1 MTDVEEIMLQKA
13 KERLQVWK
21 KTLKDLDEKMKDAVR
36 NFDKKAQGKLYSAR
50 NEAKMEIE
58 EAKKDIRH
66 WEDEAKKKADEQ
78 NNATVDINWNEYYDL
93 GDILD
98 IPDVENNVAWY
109 ALGQRL
115 SRQFKNQK
123 SKMSTALADA
133 YIKYKPKKSVRDQI
147 TSIYP
152 NITIHDVKTLQPK
165 IDELENVNY
174 AEEHI
179 VTFSDKNNFFNRMRV
194 NANFLT
200 LYDSDEDDDLTYDEG
215 FAERARVINMFL
227 DLLPEKYTNGSKIE
241 DDEDDEVY
249 KATKDSKIDYETLSA
264 DSEWNWMF
272 YLVAL
277 VFIGKLNQGAVVKKE
292 TFFDDFLK
300 VIGVKKLSEKERK
313 ENEERK
319 ENKRKIKQKIDIEVT
334 KSIYDPIVFKKNKKK
349 KPAVFYRALL
359 AYKKDENQM
368 EVDDAPE
375 LPGISTFALLLVLPQ
390 STVLPQ
396 SREYIFVII
405 KYNSEEKTVD
415 IQEVVKRPV
424 VTK

>member
-1 MTDVEEIMLQKA
+1 MTDAEIEIKKA
-13 KERLQVWK
+13 KKRLEDGE
-21 KTLKDLDEKMKDAVR
+21 KTLKDLDERKTQLDW
-36 NFDKKAQGKLYSAR
+36 KKRESAR
-50 NEAKMEIE
+50 NEAKIEIKK
-58 EAKKDIRH
+58 AKEDISF
-66 WEDEAKKKADEQ
+66 WEKKADEQ
-78 NNATVDINWNEYYDL
+78 NNTTEDIDWKEYYPWKT
-93 GDILD
+93 LD

-227 DLLPEKYTNGSKIE
+227 DLLPEKYPNGE
-241 DDEDDEVY
+241 
-249 KATKDSKIDYETLSA
+249 IDYETLSA

-277 VFIGKLNQGAVVKKE
+277 VFIGQLKKGDVVEKE
-292 TFFDDFLK
+292 TFFDKFLK
-300 VIGVKKLSEKERK
+300 VIEGSKQLTKEEQIQKKQK
-313 ENEERK
+313 K
-319 ENKRKIKQKIDIEVT
+319 ENKGNIKKQIDIEVT
-334 KSIYDPIVFKKNKKK
+334 KYISDPIVFKKNKKK
-349 KPAVFYRALL
+349 KPAAFYRVLL
-359 AYKKDENQM
+359 AYEKDEEQM

-390 STVLPQ
+390 SKVLPE
-396 SREYIFVII
+396 SKDIFVII
-405 KYNSEEKTVD
+405 EYNSKEETVD
-415 IQEVVKRPV
+415 IKEVVKRPV

>member
-1 MTDVEEIMLQKA
+1 MSTEIDW
-13 KERLQVWK
+13 KEGK
-21 KTLKDLDEKMKDAVR
+21 SYPDSTL
-36 NFDKKAQGKLYSAR
+36 S
-50 NEAKMEIE
+50 
-58 EAKKDIRH
+58 
-66 WEDEAKKKADEQ
+66 
-78 NNATVDINWNEYYDL
+78 
-93 GDILD
+93 

-123 SKMSTALADA
+123 SQMSTALADA

-152 NITIHDVKTLQPK
+152 NITIHDIKTLQPK

-179 VTFSDKNNFFNRMRV
+179 VTFSDENNFFNRMRV

-227 DLLPEKYTNGSKIE
+227 DLLPEEYTNGE
-241 DDEDDEVY
+241 
-249 KATKDSKIDYETLSA
+249 IDYETLSA

-277 VFIGKLNQGAVVKKE
+277 VFIGKLKEGAVVNKE
-292 TFFDDFLK
+292 TFFDEFLK
-300 VIGVKKLSEKERK
+300 VVEKSKAKQLTREEQKQNENRKK
-313 ENEERK
+313 
-319 ENKRKIKQKIDIEVT
+319 NKRDIKKKIDIQVT
-334 KSIYDPIVFKKNKKK
+334 TNISDPIVFKKNKKK
-349 KPAVFYRALL
+349 KPAVFYRVLL
-359 AYKKDENQM
+359 AYKEDEKQM
-368 EVDDAPE
+368 EMDNAPE
-375 LPGISTFALLLVLPQ
+375 LPGISTFALLLVLPE
-390 STVLPQ
+390 SKD
-396 SREYIFVII
+396 IFVII
-405 KYNSEEKTVD
+405 KYDSEEKTVY
-415 IQEVVKRPV
+415 IEKVFKRPA